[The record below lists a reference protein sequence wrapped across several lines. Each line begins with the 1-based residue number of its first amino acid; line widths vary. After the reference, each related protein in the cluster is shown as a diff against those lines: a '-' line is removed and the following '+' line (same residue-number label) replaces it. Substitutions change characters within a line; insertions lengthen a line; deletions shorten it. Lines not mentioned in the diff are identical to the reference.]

1 MLVLNEHIIATVIN
15 ILILFVL
22 LRIFLWKPVLRM
34 MEKRKQTIQGTLDD
48 AARSNAEAENKRQ
61 QYEAKLQDAH
71 QQSNQLVS
79 QAKSRAQAQ
88 YDEIV
93 QRANEDAAAI
103 LDKADQ
109 AARADRERLMQD
121 AQGELAQVA
130 LAAAAKL
137 LGTTV
142 DAQANKKMLDAF
154 LAEAGGVK

>member
-1 MLVLNEHIIATVIN
+1 MLVLNEHLISTVIN

-34 MEKRKQTIQGTLDD
+34 MEKRKQTIQDSLDD
-48 AARSNAEAENKRQ
+48 AARSNAEAEEKKL
-61 QYEAKLQDAH
+61 QYETKLQDAH

-79 QAKSRAQAQ
+79 QAKSRAQVQ

-93 QRANEDAAAI
+93 RQANEDAASI
-103 LDKADQ
+103 LAKADKA
-109 AARADRERLMQD
+109 ALADRDRLMED

-137 LGTTV
+137 LGATV
-142 DAQANKKMLDAF
+142 NAEANKKMLDAF
-154 LAEAGGVK
+154 LAEAGGTK